1 MANNIYIWSTDSSL
15 WESSGAD
22 IIYLATTPGANGDAG
37 GQSKNIVGNNQTLQ
51 STPLKDALLDIG
63 SDNLVTLAGNYT
75 GADNRTPYNL
85 NYTAKLTLKEISGVR
100 FSTGGKLNFSSQTG
114 GPHTTADD
122 GSALN
127 DRNIKVNVVADND
140 AFAQGSSTAFGTT
153 QNLST
158 NGFLSLAGTLT
169 VTGDASANINVAS
182 RGNIAGLE
190 DDQGNWVN
198 NASSNILNA
207 SAYKAENFYITN
219 NFTGTLTADA
229 RLKATS
235 TVGATAN
242 SNTVQAHGVWGISS
256 VKSDGYWGKKLDD
269 GSYYGTIVATANN
282 SNIRASITDTKPK
295 EDGTYSDGAATAT
308 GNIIGAYGIRSG
320 SDDPNNY
327 SGSITLDSHNG
338 LNGYYGYNGTITVS
352 ALNNTFYLKS
362 QGDVGLTFSGN
373 SVKAVGMASNSLT
386 VNGMFLGEISA
397 TVDNTSFNLSGGNG
411 TKWSVTNNDVLAAG
425 IYTSTLVGNNTF
437 AGNIQVT
444 NTNFYLSATGP
455 SDESTF
461 ARAYGIYASDI
472 TINGSLSGGT
482 SGSLGYASGLLAS
495 NITVTTSISSGV
507 GGLSAA
513 VGIKSDTLT
522 AEAFTGTITVDSGL
536 SAVRNVGLDVS
547 AFKNGNDSIFDM
559 AGSITV
565 NASDLM
571 GSYPVIA
578 GIMTQA
584 AINMRISGDITV
596 PVISGERNNVFAI
609 YAGDMSSP
617 NSYTPSGMN
626 DNLTIAAGAVINGD
640 IDLTTGTNYI
650 TVDSNASITGDL
662 LATNGNLNLTIL
674 LNQYGS
680 VGGENIATGD
690 TAIIQSQGKMKGTAV
705 TGLTINLNNA
715 EVGKTYKIIEGV
727 DWGQNDTPKEIGF
740 LYNNTSAERKNVLVG
755 EHIVG
760 TLTGG
765 GSTITYET
773 WIENG
778 ALYVQVTDG
787 TPTSAI
793 APITGFQGQVSDVP
807 GQYQTV
813 TFSWDDPTTFLA
825 TNAKYEFEYRI
836 GTLTESGDYEW
847 TNSIVVM
854 LSNSARSYNVY
865 NVQENQIVEA
875 RVRVNQSSGAY
886 YSDWTSAEQIG
897 GELAQV
903 PLSVGKVTDGNTY
916 FLDGNTQGATS
927 TTMDFGWEDVSGD
940 CSNGLQ
946 YYEMQ
951 YFVAKEDIA
960 KEDWA
965 ELWTKLETLDPSYSA
980 SWGVDGTQITLSN
993 GHTYTIFEHTS
1004 KTTTINHMLVSRMN
1018 DGQYV
1023 YWRVQAVDNENNVGG
1038 WTDGERFLVETR
1050 DTEAPVLNDPKPSMV
1065 TDNYPVYNPVWDPVT
1080 QTASSTVNIS
1090 LQWTYNATDDVS
1102 GVNKYTWH
1110 YRLKGSNDEYKSISF
1125 EVSGYQFGGIMT
1137 EVINGLAPGIYEAY
1151 LTVFDNVLKE
1161 SSDRYSM
1168 EWVLDVDAPTINI
1181 VNNPSTTTID
1191 LNGYQI
1197 WTGESFVNVDQET
1210 INPGDMIDNDGRKV
1224 TNLLQNVSITINVAD
1239 IVDSD
1244 SGLFYFKLCY
1254 EVVADASTGATTWKY
1269 LDSTEISSGM
1279 TTWTVNADL
1288 NVADSYKWMFVA
1300 YDKAGNASE
1309 YYFTSDG
1316 DSTAPVFV
1324 TDPTYDYTMNPSDSS
1339 LAAYTLR
1346 WDAAVDN
1353 GSTVNT
1359 GVAYYRIIFDSK
1371 LGLDDVVIAAVPGQS
1386 TYSYDLK
1393 DATGNWIWLP
1403 ADTTYQIRIEAY
1415 DWLYNVMPSDDEKNK
1430 HMTSSVVN
1438 IVPDNDAPVFNPT
1451 MNYHVHYSVVDGA
1464 LIQNV
1469 DLTWTSA
1476 EDSGAGVKGY
1486 WVMYR
1491 KQGESEWSEPVW
1503 AEHSAGT
1510 SKLTLTGLPDGNY
1523 EWQIYA
1529 VDKRGNESPLVS
1541 STWQND
1547 TQAPV
1552 FAEGSSGSHGDV
1564 SFVINNVGGESYAQM
1579 QVTISWT
1586 PAVDAQQTVGNDNLV
1601 DPSGIQG
1608 YIVEYRYKLPGDA
1621 DFGAWYSVN
1630 SIDNLITGNSIT
1642 LNSDNLLH
1650 NYANATYEWRIQ
1662 AVDRTGNISSYLEGD
1677 SVEGW
1682 TGDITAPIFTSTDV
1696 TVTVD
1701 SNNNVT
1707 IDWKAAAQEDPAVTP
1722 QTGVKEYI
1730 FTLHKEGDPADKTF
1744 TVMLDDPNL
1753 SNYTF
1758 SSSFWDNYEDGTY
1771 TWSLVAVDYAGNVSS
1786 ALTGDSFFIDLDAP
1800 HGPDGGE
1807 GHFTSLPAPTI
1818 TVEYNKFPQPG
1829 IEGPE
1834 DPVEV
1839 RDPANITITF
1849 DASNHTYEDMTGVY
1863 FIYQIS
1869 LDKTFQDD
1877 SKLVYNTLTE
1887 SEFINTNVYEG
1898 DHLVLS
1904 TENNGITRLAGYAPG
1919 TTFYWR
1925 VKAVDGR
1932 GHEVANWSQQITP
1945 FQLKDSDG
1953 NDIVDIYTDPT
1964 TPENVSITVDAD
1976 PNSSAT
1982 HRISW
1987 IPSSDTFG
1995 IKGYNIEISNKMET
2009 TYLYLPADEFS
2020 RDDLYIGGAGLILN
2034 SGTYHFRVQAVDG
2047 SGRTSDWS
2055 EKVSYTV
2062 SEDVYTGDGSSSAL
2076 AYVLDNTTPGTN
2088 YYTTSATGEVGF
2100 VNDQKINGLW
2110 YKFDLPNEGKL
2121 DINGRPL
2128 GGILNLSVASA
2139 STLTITICDDIEKKT
2154 IKKFT
2159 VKGGTNGVSNIII
2172 DPAKYGDRIYVYV
2185 EAGKNVTRAQYT
2197 INANISFFESPDYD
2211 ELKTNPTSI
2220 KLNSTDGAATA
2231 SVQGWVGY
2239 QDKGDYYMFTGD
2251 AAATVQGIDITGV
2264 TGKLKVT
2271 LYDNAWKKKA
2281 SVTISEDAYGL
2292 FSGQLIP
2299 EVYFVAVETTDS
2311 GKGKVNSYYNLNVSE
2326 NYLPANKP
2334 SSNPGNVVSLDAN
2347 GYYAST
2353 DEWVGYGDAMDY
2365 YSFSTTH
2372 AGALNVSINVKQ
2384 NATLK
2389 VTLYQFVDGKQKKLK
2404 SVTVKS
2410 TTNNTNLFKDYL
2422 VPVGDFMITVESGDK
2437 GKGKQNSYYD
2447 LMVSDQYKHPAS
2459 PNSSFATADQGT
2471 LVVNQPTTAAN
2482 DLWVGY
2488 GDPVDYYEVNVAGD
2502 GVFNLGVYDLSA
2514 KVKVFVYEKDAN
2526 GVAGK
2531 KIASATLN
2539 AGTSTNSAFK
2549 NNLMLTAGNYYVVVE
2564 SADKKTAKQETA
2576 YNLNFNG
2583 TYFTNDN
2590 HLNDNSAWDVDTVAQ
2605 AQTLAANETIQL
2617 SGWVGFNDASDFF
2630 RFELNGS
2637 SMVRLDFSNFN
2648 STNLKYEVRS
2658 VETNKKVSFDQNGMS
2673 KEQLSGAY
2681 YVEISTKNEKKYYSN
2696 DYTLG
2701 ITAV

>member
-269 GSYYGTIVATANN
+269 GSYYGTIVAT
-282 SNIRASITDTKPK
+282 
-295 EDGTYSDGAATAT
+295 
-308 GNIIGAYGIRSG
+308 
-320 SDDPNNY
+320 
-327 SGSITLDSHNG
+327 
-338 LNGYYGYNGTITVS
+338 
-352 ALNNTFYLKS
+352 
-362 QGDVGLTFSGN
+362 
-373 SVKAVGMASNSLT
+373 
-386 VNGMFLGEISA
+386 
-397 TVDNTSFNLSGGNG
+397 
-411 TKWSVTNNDVLAAG
+411 
-425 IYTSTLVGNNTF
+425 
-437 AGNIQVT
+437 
-444 NTNFYLSATGP
+444 
-455 SDESTF
+455 
-461 ARAYGIYASDI
+461 
-472 TINGSLSGGT
+472 
-482 SGSLGYASGLLAS
+482 
-495 NITVTTSISSGV
+495 
-507 GGLSAA
+507 
-513 VGIKSDTLT
+513 
-522 AEAFTGTITVDSGL
+522 
-536 SAVRNVGLDVS
+536 
-547 AFKNGNDSIFDM
+547 
-559 AGSITV
+559 
-565 NASDLM
+565 
-571 GSYPVIA
+571 
-578 GIMTQA
+578 
-584 AINMRISGDITV
+584 
-596 PVISGERNNVFAI
+596 
-609 YAGDMSSP
+609 
-617 NSYTPSGMN
+617 
-626 DNLTIAAGAVINGD
+626 
-640 IDLTTGTNYI
+640 
-650 TVDSNASITGDL
+650 
-662 LATNGNLNLTIL
+662 
-674 LNQYGS
+674 
-680 VGGENIATGD
+680 
-690 TAIIQSQGKMKGTAV
+690 

-1065 TDNYPVYNPVWDPVT
+1065 KDNYPVYNPVWDPVT

-1547 TQAPV
+1547 TQAPA

-1744 TVMLDDPNL
+1744 TVTLDDPNL

-1818 TVEYNKFPQPG
+1818 TVEYNWFPQPG

-2353 DEWVGYGDAMDY
+2353 DEWVGYGDAVDY

-2531 KIASATLN
+2531 KIATATLN

>member
-1 MANNIYIWSTDSSL
+1 MATNLVIANPGIKDDSVFSCSNSDVINMATSPGTD
-15 WESSGAD
+15 
-22 IIYLATTPGANGDAG
+22 TG
-37 GQSKNIVGNNQTLQ
+37 GQSWLYYYRSWVQTDV
-51 STPLKDALLDIG
+51 KIYEDALLDLRT
-63 SDNLVTLAGNYT
+63 NNMLTLAGNY
-75 GADNRTPYNL
+75 D
-85 NYTAKLTLKEISGVR
+85 S
-100 FSTGGKLNFSSQTG
+100 
-114 GPHTTADD
+114 
-122 GSALN
+122 
-127 DRNIKVNVVADND
+127 
-140 AFAQGSSTAFGTT
+140 SSTAGELYNMYYVIDGIAQKEIAGAMFSGDGGSINFSAQTGSAYVTKSGSLTEKPVDQDIRILVQQGGTIPAAASPDSYNAT
-153 QNLST
+153 LNYSA
-158 NGFLSLAGTLT
+158 NGVYSKSGLLT
-169 VTGDASANINVAS
+169 VTGDLSADVTANSSLRTTYLQKDKTLTNNNTGNV
-182 RGNIAGLE
+182 G
-190 DDQGNWVN
+190 
-198 NASSNILNA
+198 NA
-207 SAYKAENFYITN
+207 SAFNAQNLLITN
-219 NFTGTLTADA
+219 NFTGTLAE
-229 RLKATS
+229 KVQYNATS
-235 TVGATAN
+235 AYTAFQVN
-242 SNTVQAHGVWGISS
+242 NNIVQAHGILVGSS
-256 VKSDGYWGKKLDD
+256 LAVEGYFGNNTSSGFVGTINSTADNSTLLADGCSQPDLDPGAEKQGRSAAVTGNNI
-269 GSYYGTIVATANN
+269 GSYGL
-282 SNIRASITDTKPK
+282 RA
-295 EDGTYSDGAATAT
+295 
-308 GNIIGAYGIRSG
+308 GNAS
-320 SDDPNNY
+320 SLSY
-327 SGSITLDSHNG
+327 SGSITLGKNSGLFGAYGFNG
-338 LNGYYGYNGTITVS
+338 SISTSASNNTLEAIAYGNNPTSTFSADVANNSIRSIGIAAQSLTLNG
-352 ALNNTFYLKS
+352 
-362 QGDVGLTFSGN
+362 Q
-373 SVKAVGMASNSLT
+373 
-386 VNGMFLGEISA
+386 FLGNISTTA
-397 TVDNTSFNLSGGNG
+397 NNNKLSRRNNETGIFSFNITGNEL
-411 TKWSVTNNDVLAAG
+411 LAAG
-425 IYTSTLVGNNTF
+425 IYVANLVANNTF
-437 AGNIQVT
+437 AGNIT
-444 NTNFYLSATGP
+444 INATGNSGFADKVTGRVFSYGVYA
-455 SDESTF
+455 SDTITVNGANLIDSPVSGVGRFDSDITLTVDNNTVSQV
-461 ARAYGIYASDI
+461 AGIYANTLNAEAFSGTITLNGRGYGMEVKSFTTGSDNI
-472 TINGSLSGGT
+472 FDI
-482 SGSLGYASGLLAS
+482 SGSV
-495 NITVTTSISSGV
+495 IVDSGV
-507 GGLSAA
+507 G
-513 VGIKSDTLT
+513 IYTT
-522 AEAFTGTITVDSGL
+522 
-536 SAVRNVGLDVS
+536 N
-547 AFKNGNDSIFDM
+547 
-559 AGSITV
+559 
-565 NASDLM
+565 LM
-571 GSYPVIA
+571 
-578 GIMTQA
+578 
-584 AINMRISGDITV
+584 NMRISGEITLSTSL
-596 PVISGERNNVFAI
+596 IGG
-609 YAGDMSSP
+609 YAL
-617 NSYTPSGMN
+617 YVN
-626 DNLTIAAGAVINGD
+626 DDTRAGSKNDTLHIAAGASITGNV
-640 IDLTTGTNYI
+640 DLRTGSNYI
-650 TVDSNASITGDL
+650 YIDSNATVVGDL
-662 LATNGNLNLTIL
+662 LATNGQLNITVA
-674 LNQYGS
+674 LNQFGS
-680 VGGENIATGD
+680 VDNTSMGDHYSENSDLLPTD
-690 TAIIQSQGKMKGTAV
+690 AILQTSGNTMGSAQSGI
-705 TGLTINLNNA
+705 TINLNNA
-715 EVGKTYKIIEGV
+715 KAGTYKIASGTT
-727 DWGQNDTPKEIGF
+727 WGLFDEKTVSVIYNRNNPEESTHKLSF
-740 LYNNTSAERKNVLVG
+740 LGTDTSAAA
-755 EHIVG
+755 G
-760 TLTGG
+760 TVKSIDGDTLDYR
-765 GSTITYET
+765 I
-773 WIENG
+773 WLQQEN
-778 ALYVQVTDG
+778 DG
-787 TPTSAI
+787 TVGLF
-793 APITGFQGQVSDVP
+793 ITVTGDSVYGRKEEIQNFAGVYSEENES
-807 GQYQTV
+807 V
-813 TFSWDDPTTFLA
+813 TFSWDKMSLDSQTSFELEYSIDG
-825 TNAKYEFEYRI
+825 AK
-836 GTLTESGDYEW
+836 
-847 TNSIVVM
+847 SIVVM
-854 LSNSARSYNVY
+854 LSGTTTSYTIHNILAGESVSARIRLNTSNGVLYSKWYGAADSDKEGLV
-865 NVQENQIVEA
+865 VQATPE
-875 RVRVNQSSGAY
+875 
-886 YSDWTSAEQIG
+886 SA
-897 GELAQV
+897 
-903 PLSVGKVTDGNTY
+903 LSPTVGKVD
-916 FLDGNTQGATS
+916 DGNTQILPGNAPGATS
-927 TTMDFGWEDVSGD
+927 TVIDLGWEDVADD
-940 CSNGLQ
+940 CTYGLSH
-946 YYEMQ
+946 YEMRFIVTDNNITDTAILAQ
-951 YFVAKEDIA
+951 
-960 KEDWA
+960 
-965 ELWTKLETLDPSYSA
+965 LWDEISESYPDLQPAGGYAFSIEIGGQTYKGNIY
-980 SWGVDGTQITLSN
+980 SKSVTTNHIVISNLSDN
-993 GHTYTIFEHTS
+993 QFY
-1004 KTTTINHMLVSRMN
+1004 
-1018 DGQYV
+1018 
-1023 YWRVQAVDNENNVGG
+1023 YWQVQAYDTKGNGGG
-1038 WTDGERFLVETR
+1038 WTDGVRFKVNTTDQNSPILDPEEKLELSASVSYNDEWTWDETTQR
-1050 DTEAPVLNDPKPSMV
+1050 FSGGWSVTTSWQNTAIDYGSGIDKYMWLWSPEDNPSLQDRGYTYV
-1065 TDNYPVYNPVWDPVT
+1065 PS
-1080 QTASSTVNIS
+1080 TASSSQILSYTTKWLS
-1090 LQWTYNATDDVS
+1090 LDYSVYNASLSVWDLSGQESENPKQMDWVRDTTGPSGSFAVVREESAIDVS
-1102 GVNKYTWH
+1102 
-1110 YRLKGSNDEYKSISF
+1110 S
-1125 EVSGYQFGGIMT
+1125 
-1137 EVINGLAPGIYEAY
+1137 
-1151 LTVFDNVLKE
+1151 
-1161 SSDRYSM
+1161 YS
-1168 EWVLDVDAPTINI
+1168 
-1181 VNNPSTTTID
+1181 
-1191 LNGYQI
+1191 
-1197 WTGESFVNVDQET
+1197 
-1210 INPGDMIDNDGRKV
+1210 
-1224 TNLLQNVSITINVAD
+1224 VSITGETD
-1239 IVDSD
+1239 PKIVDAGGTEVLMIPQSVTITLDLSD
-1244 SGLFYFKLCY
+1244 ITDT
-1254 EVVADASTGATTWKY
+1254 ATGDISAAGIAMFTLSYREAGSSEWIYYSY
-1269 LDSTEISSGM
+1269 LDTRKNGYDAIWTIEDSTTFSGSKDYEFLV
-1279 TTWTVNADL
+1279 T
-1288 NVADSYKWMFVA
+1288 A
-1300 YDKAGNASE
+1300 YDKAGN
-1309 YYFTSDG
+1309 
-1316 DSTAPVFV
+1316 STAFTENLISIFGDTTPPVFSV
-1324 TDPTYDYTMNPSDSS
+1324 TPDFDYNSDNKSYTVTWDSATDTTGIAYYQVQVYDE
-1339 LAAYTLR
+1339 
-1346 WDAAVDN
+1346 N
-1353 GSTVNT
+1353 GSRIKVQYLSANDPLVCTIANVQAEDKFTVT
-1359 GVAYYRIIFDSK
+1359 I
-1371 LGLDDVVIAAVPGQS
+1371 
-1386 TYSYDLK
+1386 T
-1393 DATGNWIWLP
+1393 
-1403 ADTTYQIRIEAY
+1403 AY
-1415 DWLYNVMPSDDEKNK
+1415 DWLYTTASEEDKKD
-1430 HMTSSVVN
+1430 HFASVSVK
-1438 IVPDNDAPVFNPT
+1438 VEADTEPPVFNDPV
-1451 MNYHVHYSVVDGA
+1451 MNYHVHYSVENGT
-1464 LIQNV
+1464 LLQSV
-1469 DLTWTSA
+1469 DLSWTSA

-1547 TQAPV
+1547 TQAPA

-1744 TVMLDDPNL
+1744 TVTLDDPNL

-1818 TVEYNKFPQPG
+1818 TVEYNWFPQPG

-2353 DEWVGYGDAMDY
+2353 DEWVGYGDAVDY

-2531 KIASATLN
+2531 KIATATLN